1 MVEKKDQVKKEGN
14 KKSGNKEKIGVN
26 ATEHEW
32 KYKSSKNLHHE
43 L

>member
-1 MVEKKDQVKKEGN
+1 MVEKKRSSEEGRQQG
-14 KKSGNKEKIGVN
+14 KWKKEKIGVN